1 MDIILFRGL
10 FICVINVS
18 CSWLITASYFP
29 DPDTCLQWILVCAF
43 AGQDDTW
50 HYLLGLFAVL
60 TLLSMVA
67 FPFLPESPK
76 YLYIVRGHEEKGIKG
91 M

>member
-1 MDIILFRGL
+1 MDP
-10 FICVINVS
+10 S
-18 CSWLITASYFP
+18 
-29 DPDTCLQWILVCAF
+29 CAF

-50 HYLLGLFAVL
+50 HYLLGLFALL

-76 YLYIVRGHEEKGIKG
+76 FLYIVRGHEEKGIKG

>member
-1 MDIILFRGL
+1 LKC
-10 FICVINVS
+10 ICKGAAVLS
-18 CSWLITASYFP
+18 
-29 DPDTCLQWILVCAF
+29 
-43 AGQDDTW
+43 GQDDTW
-50 HYLLGLFAVL
+50 HYLLGLFAAV

-76 YLYIVRGHEEKGIKG
+76 YLYIVRGQEEKGIKG